1 MKHID
6 KKVVKFYIKSKIF
19 NKRKENEKANN
30 KEKHE
35 TSFFIKNPLKS
46 QQKPKAFANYNTKY
60 IKNP

>member
-1 MKHID
+1 M
-6 KKVVKFYIKSKIF
+6 
-19 NKRKENEKANN
+19 KENEKANN